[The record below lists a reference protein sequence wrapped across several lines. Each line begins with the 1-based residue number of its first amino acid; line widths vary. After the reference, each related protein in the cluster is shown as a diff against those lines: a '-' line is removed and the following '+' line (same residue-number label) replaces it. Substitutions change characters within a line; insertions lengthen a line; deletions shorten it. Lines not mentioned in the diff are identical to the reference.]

1 MKRLLPA
8 AGCTPASLPGF
19 CATRSVTAN
28 YRGQA
33 QAVRRIGKV
42 TDKQATTS
50 GETTMKTRILF
61 AVTLLA
67 LTAAPAMAQDAFP
80 SHPITMIVPF
90 PPGGVADIT
99 GRPTAAAMEKILKQ
113 PVAIVNRPGAGGA
126 VGNAAVANAKPDG
139 YTILMALS
147 SISVIPAADELF
159 NRKPAY
165 ALDQFAPI
173 ALISADPTIL
183 VVHPSLP
190 VKSLKDL
197 VALAKSKPGQMS
209 FSSSGVYG
217 ALHMPMEMF
226 LHAAKLKMRHV
237 PTTGGG
243 PAITAVLGGH
253 VEMTAGGPA
262 AISAHVR
269 AGKLRPI
276 VSWGA
281 SRHPAFPDVPTFKEL
296 GYKDV
301 EYYIWAG
308 MFAPKATPEPV
319 MKVLRDAAR
328 KAVEAQDF
336 KAMMTKLDSPIQ
348 YMDAPEF
355 NKYWQADATRLAA
368 LVKIVGK
375 GETKK

>member
-1 MKRLLPA
+1 MKDHSEEAIMKGRLFFA
-8 AGCTPASLPGF
+8 AVLW
-19 CATRSVTAN
+19 V
-28 YRGQA
+28 
-33 QAVRRIGKV
+33 
-42 TDKQATTS
+42 
-50 GETTMKTRILF
+50 
-61 AVTLLA
+61 LA
-67 LTAAPAMAQDAFP
+67 GAPALAQEAFP
-80 SHPITMIVPF
+80 NHTISMIVPF

-113 PVAIVNRPGAGGA
+113 PVAVVNRPGAGGA

-165 ALDQFAPI
+165 SLDQFAPI

-190 VKSLKDL
+190 VKSLKEL

-209 FSSSGVYG
+209 YSSSGIYG

-262 AISAHVR
+262 AISGHVK

-281 SRHPAFPDVPTFKEL
+281 KRHPAYPDIPTFKEL
-296 GYKDV
+296 GYKDI
-301 EYYIWAG
+301 EYFIWAG

-328 KAVEAQDF
+328 KVAENPDF
-336 KAMMTKLDSPIQ
+336 NTAMAKVNSPVQ

-355 NKYWQADATRLAA
+355 QKYWEADAKRLAA

-375 GETKK
+375 AETK